1 MKAFGYKAGRVCMA
15 TRNRSFAD
23 FITHWTRLLQA
34 SDANQP
40 ILPDLALLK
49 GVLQGVVDELRVI
62 TARQDAHRAGMHT
75 DTIRLKELMV
85 QGRDVA
91 TQLRGAIVSHLGPRN
106 PKLAEFRLRFLGK
119 PQRKGE
125 ELKAK
130 PKAAEAPAAEA
141 Q

>member
-1 MKAFGYKAGRVCMA
+1 MA

-40 ILPDLALLK
+40 ILPDLVLLK
-49 GVLQGVVDELRVI
+49 GILQGVVDELKVI
-62 TARQDAHRAGMHT
+62 TARQDAHRASMHT
-75 DTIRLKELMV
+75 DTLRLQELMV

-119 PQRKGE
+119 PRALRKGE

-130 PKAAEAPAAEA
+130 PAPANTSDDPAKEA
-141 Q
+141 A

>member
-1 MKAFGYKAGRVCMA
+1 MA
-15 TRNRSFAD
+15 SRTRSFAD

-34 SDANQP
+34 SEANQP
-40 ILPDLALLK
+40 ILPDLTQLK
-49 GVLQGVVDELRVI
+49 EILQGVLDELKVI
-62 TARQDAHRAGMHT
+62 TARQDAHRASMHK
-75 DTIRLKELMV
+75 DTQRLRVLMV

-130 PKAAEAPAAEA
+130 PKAPEAPAEEA
-141 Q
+141 S